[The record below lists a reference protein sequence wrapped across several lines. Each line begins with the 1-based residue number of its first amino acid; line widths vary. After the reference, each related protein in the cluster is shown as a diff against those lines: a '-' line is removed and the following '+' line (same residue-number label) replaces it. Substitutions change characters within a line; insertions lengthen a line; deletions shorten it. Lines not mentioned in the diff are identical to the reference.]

1 MVGVNDTRWLDERE
15 RRAWRAYLAMQSRL
29 QARLNRQLQADADLS
44 LADSDVLVALTDRA
58 DVQVRVLELAE
69 ALQWEKSRLSHH
81 LARMQRRGL
90 IERQGCPD
98 DGRGAFVVLTDEGRL
113 AIERAAPAH
122 VDTVRAL
129 VFDGLDP
136 DQVDTLADIAE
147 SVLNRIDTTWLP

>member
-1 MVGVNDTRWLDERE
+1 MTDPRWLNERE
-15 RRAWRAYLAMQSRL
+15 QRAWRAYLAMQNRL
-29 QARLNRQLQADADLS
+29 QARLNRQLQSDADVS
-44 LADSDVLVALTDRA
+44 LADFDVLVALTDRP

-90 IERQGCPD
+90 IERQECLD

-136 DQVDTLADIAE
+136 DQVDTFADIAE
-147 SVLNRIDTTWLP
+147 SVLNRIGTTGRP